1 MAIGGPFELVDQ
13 NGKIRTSSDFLGK
26 WVLIY
31 FGMLRDIVVYFELDF
46 KPKVI

>member
-13 NGKIRTSSDFLGK
+13 NGKTRTSSDFLGK

-46 KPKVI
+46 KPKDI